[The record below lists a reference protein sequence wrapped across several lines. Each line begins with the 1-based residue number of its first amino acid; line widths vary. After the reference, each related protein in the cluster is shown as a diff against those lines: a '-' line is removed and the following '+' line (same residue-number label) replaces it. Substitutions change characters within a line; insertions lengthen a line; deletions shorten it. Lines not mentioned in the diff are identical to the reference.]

1 MKVTKV
7 NIEAFS
13 FFLLQ
18 KVILFPSGPRLERGL
33 QDVKKATE
41 WLQRGASCRSLD
53 LGSAP
58 QRPLGFRGSRL
69 CWRVNLWK
77 RFSPSLAWGPASLR
91 RLVQVVAHLL
101 DKFHLL
107 IQDVSLQEV
116 RG

>member
-7 NIEAFS
+7 NIEAVS

-18 KVILFPSGPRLERGL
+18 KVILFPFGPRLERGL
-33 QDVKKATE
+33 QDVKKP
-41 WLQRGASCRSLD
+41 RNGCREGLHVETSA
-53 LGSAP
+53 LGGAP